1 MVNSHPVAQ
10 RLYGLLHQVGYADG
24 LSPDCAE
31 NLAHLPLFQHFADT
45 LSIQEHYLSPEDEEL
60 AEEALR
66 YEENPECRD
75 EELERL
81 QHIYRTDPDALE
93 VELDGDHDLFDAIA
107 QLCRDE
113 DKMARNDKQL
123 HRVRSQ
129 LGLASGSA
137 HATRSDSQ
145 QWQHLVDRQQ
155 RAVQQELSAVTQQN
169 TAHNAALQAVQDS
182 SRHMQELLHNHGPEC
197 VLLAQPLD
205 ELRKAEEAISAE
217 LDRCALVRAPGL
229 YRSLPLTGRPVSP
242 SPSEVI
248 YHTHSSWPSFPN
260 ALLCL
265 SRARSM
271 ASAGHLSVVLEAQRV
286 KGGSLP
292 DMPWEPSAT
301 RLVSGSTNTK
311 LPRCNM
317 IIPLPSVRG

>member
-1 MVNSHPVAQ
+1 MVNNHPVAQ

-45 LSIQEHYLSPEDEEL
+45 LNIQEHYLSPEDEEL

-66 YEENPECRD
+66 YEENPECHD

-93 VELDGDHDLFDAIA
+93 AELDGDHDLFDAIA

-169 TAHNAALQAVQDS
+169 TAHNAALQAVQES

-217 LDRCALVRAPGL
+217 LDRCDPSQAPGL
-229 YRSLPLTGRPVSP
+229 FRYHTSLPSTGRPAPRLRGDLNTPISLAKLPHCAAVPPQGPLPGQRGAPVCCARGAASQGGRAARHAMGALRNTLG
-242 SPSEVI
+242 EWQHQYQTVI
-248 YHTHSSWPSFPN
+248 NNTSWP
-260 ALLCL
+260 LL
-265 SRARSM
+265 A
-271 ASAGHLSVVLEAQRV
+271 
-286 KGGSLP
+286 
-292 DMPWEPSAT
+292 
-301 RLVSGSTNTK
+301 
-311 LPRCNM
+311 
-317 IIPLPSVRG
+317 